1 MYTLYHMTHGIF
13 YLILASLCYAV
24 MSIFIRIVNTE
35 IPPFSQMFLRYF
47 VTVTL
52 AFIFV
57 KLQKQTIKS
66 KTSNGLILMILVAFF
81 GYTLSTVF
89 FTFSILA
96 TTIATT
102 LFLFSTNVII
112 APILAFIIL
121 KERMP
126 RNLLIAIG
134 LSLIGALLLFQP
146 DFQSKSVIGPLF
158 ALLASFATA
167 VYYVGRRALK
177 NHSAATMMF
186 YATTTG
192 FISMAAAAFIFE
204 RSFYSLQTLSN
215 ISPFVWFILFIF
227 ALDNFAAWYLVNK
240 GFETIKAGTGSIVL
254 LLEPVLG
261 VLIGLSIYNEI
272 PTIVSTVGII
282 AIISGIFIATQ

>member
-1 MYTLYHMTHGIF
+1 MTHGIF

-192 FISMAAAAFIFE
+192 FISMAAA
-204 RSFYSLQTLSN
+204 
-215 ISPFVWFILFIF
+215 
-227 ALDNFAAWYLVNK
+227 
-240 GFETIKAGTGSIVL
+240 
-254 LLEPVLG
+254 
-261 VLIGLSIYNEI
+261 
-272 PTIVSTVGII
+272 
-282 AIISGIFIATQ
+282 